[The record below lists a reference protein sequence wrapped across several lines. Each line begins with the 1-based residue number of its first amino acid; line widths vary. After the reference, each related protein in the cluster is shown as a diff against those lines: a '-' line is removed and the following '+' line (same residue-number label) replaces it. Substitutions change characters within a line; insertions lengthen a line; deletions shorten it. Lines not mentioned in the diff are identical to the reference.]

1 MKKLIVYITLFMV
14 CITANSQMMKKTL
27 PKENPFP
34 MLKGVTTLNYR
45 FDYSKMTIEMLNAK
59 EYINGFVY
67 NDEEDADVAFKKF
80 TKILEKKFIAEVNK
94 EIIKKYKLDNSQD
107 LPFEVVIYFTTADED
122 GGHKII
128 GEVIDK
134 ENKKVLREINASASG
149 GRWNTFEKLFLEEL
163 EKRSKK
169 FAMMLTS
176 HVLDIA
182 NAKKYNKK

>member
-1 MKKLIVYITLFMV
+1 MISHYQNCRKLF
-14 CITANSQMMKKTL
+14 QQ
-27 PKENPFP
+27 EF
-34 MLKGVTTLNYR
+34 
-45 FDYSKMTIEMLNAK
+45 
-59 EYINGFVY
+59 
-67 NDEEDADVAFKKF
+67 
-80 TKILEKKFIAEVNK
+80 
-94 EIIKKYKLDNSQD
+94 QD

-163 EKRSKK
+163 EKSSKK